1 MAPATVTFRGDHGV
15 VVYTALERP
24 LPGEPGVVAG
34 GLLGGDAELVERVR
48 SILAGNGEARVCVA
62 EPNLYYQFTE
72 ARDTL
77 ADVAA
82 AMLAVGQGRGQISDQ
97 GLDALSAAL
106 GIDSTPP
113 AADDPTVIY

>member
-1 MAPATVTFRGDHGV
+1 MAPATVTFHGDYGV

-24 LPGEPGVVAG
+24 HPGEPGVVAG
-34 GLLGGDAELVERVR
+34 GLLGGDPELVERVR
-48 SILAGNGEARVCVA
+48 DILAGNGESRVCVV
-62 EPNLYYQFTE
+62 EPNLYYQFTD

-97 GLDALSAAL
+97 GLDALAAAL
-106 GIDSTPP
+106 GVEAAPPP
-113 AADDPTVIY
+113 ADGHTVIY